1 MTLTPGNGRAH
12 NVLNTWLL
20 GRSLRELRESR
31 ETGPR
36 PAAVQLLLLL
46 LLLFLREEQ
55 GEEVRSPP
63 GTDRTQRPSPAQCSC

>member
-20 GRSLRELRESR
+20 GRSLREFRESR

-36 PAAVQLLLLL
+36 PAAVLLLLL
-46 LLLFLREEQ
+46 LLLLLVLQ
-55 GEEVRSPP
+55 QHVL
-63 GTDRTQRPSPAQCSC
+63 Q